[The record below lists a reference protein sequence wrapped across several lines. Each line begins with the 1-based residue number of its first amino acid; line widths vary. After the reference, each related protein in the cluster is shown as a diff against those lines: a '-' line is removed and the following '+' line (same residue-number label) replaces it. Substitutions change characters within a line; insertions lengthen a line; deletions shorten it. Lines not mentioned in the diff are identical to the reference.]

1 MTETTIDSRPD
12 LTDAVD
18 EQLAAQLVARASSQG
33 VSLIGEGGLLQKLTK
48 MVLESASRAR

>member
-1 MTETTIDSRPD
+1 VTETTIDSRPD